1 MTYDTKTNHG
11 RRTFLLRS
19 ALGGA
24 AATVTPWAALAASP
38 AGANQ
43 AGRGPRADILI
54 QGARIYTM
62 ESGQPQAQAIALRGD
77 RILAVGADGELEPLR
92 GPGTRV
98 IDGRGTTVVPGFIDA
113 HSHPDGIEEVT
124 GADVDL
130 RSVVA
135 IQQAMRAQAGAMPPG
150 QWVVGYKYD
159 DTKLAEERPVNRRD
173 LDEAVPLQPAI
184 IRHRGGHTAVLNS
197 RGLELA
203 GIRSDSPDPPGG
215 RFGRENGELT
225 GFIAEKALE
234 QVQQAGVW
242 PEVTRDIRR
251 QGVARLSRAMAAAGL
266 TSTTDAFGSVENLVA
281 YQDARAAGELLT
293 RLSFMPYGPSALY
306 ADLKRA
312 GIRSGFGDEWIRF
325 GAVKYWA
332 DGSASERTMRMS
344 TPFEGR
350 PDDYGI
356 LTMDQAAIDAAVDDA
371 VANGWRIGI
380 HANGDVTIDMALQ
393 AYERALRDWQGPNP
407 RFRLEHCSLVN
418 PGLLERIRDT
428 GAIPTPFYTYAHYH
442 GNKWPDYGAEKMQWM
457 FAHRSFLD
465 YGIPVAPAS
474 DYTPGPFEPLMAI
487 QSMVTRKDFKGRV
500 WGPNQR
506 IGVDQALRICT
517 VNGAYAS
524 MEEGL
529 KGSLAPG
536 KLADLVMLAA
546 DPHETEPDRIKEIA
560 VLRTLVGGRVVHE
573 A

>member
-1 MTYDTKTNHG
+1 MTHDKKTNHG
-11 RRTFLLRS
+11 RRTFLLHS

-24 AATVTPWAALAASP
+24 AATVTPWATLAANP
-38 AGANQ
+38 AD
-43 AGRGPRADILI
+43 RGPHADILI

-62 ESGQPQAQAIALRGD
+62 DSALPQAQAVALRGD
-77 RILAVGADGELEPLR
+77 RILAVGSDEDLEPLR

-98 IDGRGTTVVPGFIDA
+98 IDGRGTTIVPGFIDA
-113 HSHPDGIEEVT
+113 HSHPGGVNEVT
-124 GADVDL
+124 GANVDL
-130 RSVVA
+130 RSVAA
-135 IQQAMRAQAGAMPPG
+135 IQDAMCAQAGKTPPG
-150 QWVVGYKYD
+150 QWVIGNKYD
-159 DTKLAEERPVNRRD
+159 DTKLAEERPVNRHD
-173 LDEAVPLQPAI
+173 LDAAVPLQPAI

-197 RGLELA
+197 RGLEVA
-203 GIRSDSPDPPGG
+203 GIRDDSPDPPGG
-215 RFGRENGELT
+215 RYGRDENGELT
-225 GFIAEKALE
+225 GFVAEKALE
-234 QVQQAGVW
+234 QVEAAGQW
-242 PEVTRDIRR
+242 PEITRAVRH
-251 QGVARLSRAMAAAGL
+251 QGVAYLSRAMSAAGL
-266 TSTTDAFGSVENLVA
+266 TSTTDAFGDVETLVA
-281 YQDARAAGELLT
+281 YQDARAAGELYT
-293 RLSFMPYGPSALY
+293 RLSFMPYGPSQLY
-306 ADLKRA
+306 TDLKGA

-380 HANGDVTIDMALQ
+380 HVNGDVTIDMALQ
-393 AYERALRDWQGPNP
+393 AYERVLRDWQGPNP

-418 PGLLERIRDT
+418 PDLLERIRDT
-428 GAIPTPFYTYAHYH
+428 GSVPTPFYTYAHYH
-442 GNKWPDYGAEKMQWM
+442 GNKWLDYGAEKMQWM
-457 FAHRSFLD
+457 FAHKSFLD

-506 IGVDQALRICT
+506 ISVDQALRICT

-546 DPHETEPDRIKEIA
+546 DPHDTEPDRIKEIA

-573 A
+573 R